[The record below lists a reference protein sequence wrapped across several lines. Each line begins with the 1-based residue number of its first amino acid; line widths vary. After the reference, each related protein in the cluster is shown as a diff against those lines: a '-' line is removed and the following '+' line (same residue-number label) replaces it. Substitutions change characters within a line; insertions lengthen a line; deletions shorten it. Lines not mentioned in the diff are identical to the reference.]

1 MRTAATH
8 TPSRSAGFTL
18 VELIVVVVVLAI
30 LSAAA
35 IPSVGAMRSIRERGA
50 TQQLLRDVSFA
61 RQRAQATGVTS
72 WVRFSP
78 ASSAYSV
85 LAESSPGAGRGTAI
99 TITDPATNA
108 PMSVSFSS
116 GDLAGVTLQ
125 VAGLTGNEVGFDRYG
140 RPMLVDTTILT
151 SNATI
156 TLSAGPSVTITARSG
171 LVWAT
176 FP

>member
-1 MRTAATH
+1 MH
-8 TPSRSAGFTL
+8 TSKRSAGFTL
-18 VELIVVVVVLAI
+18 VELLVVVVVLAI
-30 LSAAA
+30 LSVAAV
-35 IPSVGAMRSIRERGA
+35 PSVNAMRSVRERGA
-50 TQQLLRDVSFA
+50 TQQLLRDIGFA

-78 ASSAYSV
+78 ATSAYSV
-85 LAESSPGAGRGTAI
+85 LAESGPGAGRATAL
-99 TITDPATNA
+99 TISDPAIGA
-108 PMSVSFSS
+108 PMSVSLPNSEF
-116 GDLAGVTLQ
+116 AGVTFQ

-140 RPMLVDTTILT
+140 RPMLVDTSILS

-156 TLSAGPSVTITARSG
+156 TLSAGPSVTITARTG